1 MSPIVALCHFC
12 EVHGPAVIM
21 VTQSQRAGESPDQ
34 TDCETNIQHIVGQ
47 ERQSPAGCERCWS
60 LKTNQHLIISKDQ
73 SNRQTFLTSQVV
85 LQPEM
90 ELILRNAVVRA
101 ISCEVPYKRETPL
114 LFSDPSVST
123 VAANN
128 FFLKDWKA
136 RGFQRYYSIIVVTN
150 ERQHLISNLKSINS
164 KVSQMIENMK
174 KMSDDTYN
182 LETCHSKSLD
192 PPTFRKRSSIGGQ
205 RNLIEIV
212 RDPTIYEKV
221 HRKFVE
227 ILQTLENGLKEKVF
241 SGQSMKS
248 SVIFPKASMDSVLD
262 IKSQLGLASFRI
274 LLHHILS
281 GKTLQIR
288 SNERQISRQVGD
300 SLCMFL
306 PNNLTRSQ
314 VYFANIILTGQDSV
328 EDLPSL
334 TSLTIRSEA
343 GEVSYGLF
351 SQLCKC
357 NDNYRQLF
365 SSCKYCKSMSESTII
380 SKLCKK
386 LTICDIPR
394 TVQEMTLRTFGES
407 ILSQAR
413 VFSKLGSQQKNSFL
427 RQNNFTAIDAEILI
441 FFKMF
446 S

>member
-221 HRKFVE
+221 HSKFVE

-281 GKTLQIR
+281 GKTLQII

-314 VYFANIILTGQDSV
+314 VYFANIILTGHDSV

-343 GEVSYGLF
+343 GEVSYGLS

-386 LTICDIPR
+386 LTICDMPR

-413 VFSKLGSQQKNSFL
+413 VFSKLGNQQKNSFL